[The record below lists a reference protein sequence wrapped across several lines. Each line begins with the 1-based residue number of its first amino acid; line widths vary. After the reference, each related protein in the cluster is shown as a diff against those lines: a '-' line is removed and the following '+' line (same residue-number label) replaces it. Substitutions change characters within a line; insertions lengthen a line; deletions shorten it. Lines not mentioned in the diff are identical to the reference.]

1 VDNTRRQ
8 ETYQLRKDGYEP
20 IIEKSRRCLLKNKC
34 NQTRS
39 QLVKLKE
46 LVQYNLKT
54 MRAYL
59 LKEAFQH
66 LWSYQTR
73 WGAERFLKEWL
84 TQAMRSR
91 LPKIKK
97 VAKSLRKHQQLLLN
111 YFSLKERLSNGIV
124 EGFNLKAKLTMRR
137 SFGFRSFN
145 ALEAAL
151 YHTLGDL
158 PEPQLAHKFC

>member
-1 VDNTRRQ
+1 MTD
-8 ETYQLRKDGYEP
+8 
-20 IIEKSRRCLLKNKC
+20 
-34 NQTRS
+34 
-39 QLVKLKE
+39 
-46 LVQYNLKT
+46 
-54 MRAYL
+54 
-59 LKEAFQH
+59 
-66 LWSYQTR
+66 
-73 WGAERFLKEWL
+73 WL

-97 VAKSLRKHQQLLLN
+97 VAKSLRKHQSLLLN

-158 PEPQLAHKFC
+158 PEPQLAHRFC